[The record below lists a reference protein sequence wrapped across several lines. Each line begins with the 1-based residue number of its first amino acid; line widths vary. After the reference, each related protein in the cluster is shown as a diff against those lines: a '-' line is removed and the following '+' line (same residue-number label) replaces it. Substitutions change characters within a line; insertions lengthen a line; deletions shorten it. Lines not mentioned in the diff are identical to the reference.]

1 MDPPRKGKQTR
12 SLEKIRHRWEKDSEK
27 GKREGL
33 GEHEAAGYK
42 KGDKEKRYVD

>member
-33 GEHEAAGYK
+33 VEYEAAGYK